1 MTAVYRI
8 LSAFLFLTLL
18 SARSIADAPA
28 VGPPIPGVP
37 PGLHVRHWVRLF
49 VIGNTFQSARPTV
62 WISPQS
68 FSRRGPD
75 QLTVLTTSEYGRF
88 MIFAHSYRCSKDSGG
103 AIGPDTVRVAE
114 YAEGAFQVVCVLPR
128 EDACKFLTGILTI
141 PKIKWSDTKAL
152 PVHNLF
158 YRIGCGQRD
167 L

>member
-1 MTAVYRI
+1 MTAVHRI
-8 LSAFLFLTLL
+8 LRALLLLTLF
-18 SARSIADAPA
+18 SSRSIANAPT
-28 VGPPIPGVP
+28 VGPSIPGVP
-37 PGLHVRHWVRLF
+37 PGPHVTHWVRLF

-75 QLTVLTTSEYGRF
+75 QLTVLTPREYGRF
-88 MIFAHSYRCSKDSGG
+88 TSFAHAYRCSKDGG
-103 AIGPDTVRVAE
+103 GGIGPDTVRVAE

-128 EDACKFLTGILTI
+128 EDACKFLTGVLAI
-141 PKIKWSDTKAL
+141 PKIKWSDPKVL

-158 YRIGCGQRD
+158 YSIGCAQRD